1 MSRFVLTAQLQLA
14 APTNTRN
21 VIDQIRRE
29 LRSSGGVEIPV
40 EVRGARQ
47 AERAVENVRRET
59 ERATGAADA
68 LGRSF
73 GLATRRFAAFTVASR
88 AVSLLTNNLSK
99 AVDEAIAFERE
110 LIKISQVTG
119 KTLKDLRGLTSTI
132 TELSTTLG
140 VASSTL
146 LGTARILSQ
155 AGFKA
160 NDLQAALTALA
171 KTELAPT
178 FDDINKTAEGAIAI
192 FSQFGQG
199 ASALEAQLGSINAVA
214 GQFAVESGDLIDA
227 IRRTGG
233 VFKSAGGTLEE
244 FLGLFTSIRATTR
257 ESAESIATGLRT
269 ILTRIQRPST
279 IAYLEELGV
288 NLTDLNGKFVG
299 PFEAA
304 KRLGEAFGSLEQGD
318 LKFIQIAEELGGFR
332 QIGKVIPLLQQSA
345 LAQDAYQA
353 ALKGTNSLS
362 KDAETAQQSLSVQ
375 IAKVREEFLALI
387 RGITDTGSFRTFTS
401 IALGLASAFI
411 KVADAIKPLL
421 PLITAFAA
429 VRFTA
434 GISRFIGGAGAAL
447 RGAGPQARNAGGE
460 ILGFARG
467 GFVPGSG
474 NRDTVPAMLTPGE
487 FVIKKSSAAKMGAG
501 TLQAMNE
508 NRFAGGGR
516 IPLSDVLGENKSPAI
531 GFAILETDK
540 ASVASSTYDVNSSV
554 LQDKLA
560 KAGYTVD
567 GNRKEAFKRLITPK
581 ARTGAR
587 QGVSEENSKQ
597 LQAAI
602 DTGLIAGTN
611 VAAQNAASVFGVQGI
626 TGVSEEASAEFISS
640 INSAS
645 RGNLFENIISVFQN
659 NLQGTAFSDT
669 PGKPFDFE
677 DGVDGLFGN
686 TFNRLKGQTYVDAKA
701 SYDVA
706 SPRKNTGKIANQIAD
721 ELIAD
726 AVLREKYGITTLEQ
740 ASLSSGKGKPQKKNK
755 GGGISG
761 SSDTVPALLTPGEF
775 VINKSS
781 AQSIGYGNLN
791 SMNKTGVA
799 RFAKGGPVGVQRFA
813 LGGGVQGAGLAAAGV
828 GFAFQAI
835 DKFAA
840 VTEDASEST
849 VKTNLALKGLLNSVL
864 AVGLI
869 FKGVV
874 GLRAIINDWGNGVK
888 KSTETTKQDT
898 QATREA
904 TQATREEAQNNRQST
919 SGGGSGGS
927 DDSDDENTQKLSK
940 AEQNRIANAKK
951 ILELEKKRDVSAQRS
966 IKSANKATAADRKL
980 ADTSQKLAS
989 TRRDEAIQT
998 SKSETLSKKSREL
1011 RRAGVTADKNS
1022 QDIQKRALATIEA
1035 RARALKKE
1043 RTETRASVTTLVT
1056 SETRLKKAR
1065 SVSILQTN
1073 KQAKAANALNARIQ
1087 RKTRIEQ
1094 INNNT
1099 LLKTEV
1105 TLAKMRNAYIKER
1118 DARRSAQQGMT
1129 RFRRNLVRL
1138 FNPVAAAS
1146 SSVKVLTREISKLN
1160 REAKKG
1166 KGFGQRVRGGIAKVG
1181 GTLTAAGGGVLAL
1194 GAIGSQIASGFQQLA
1209 DRQKDVALRQG
1220 NTAGA
1225 VKAAGASAQAETIGE
1240 LFTAAGYIE
1249 ALTDPE
1255 GFANRRFEKKQR
1267 AEADA
1272 AVESSL
1278 KISQASVKSLG
1289 EGGFNNQDGT
1299 IDFQRSAQDS
1309 AKAFAIA
1316 RREISQLPYAERAA
1330 AESRLLDQQVEQIT
1344 SLANAGASLTEL
1356 QTIADQ
1362 FTGGFGKGSDRLN
1375 KLIDSLILARE
1386 VQQQLNKANIDSL
1399 KITSA
1404 FNAANLAVQNFTN
1417 QITSGADPLQTFFN
1431 TFEASKQNIGIDAS
1445 AAITEIENALVE
1457 SATGAGARRLASSIQ
1472 GQAATARAVNE
1483 FNATAGARI
1492 SNVNLRTG
1500 DAGKEDLEKALLEGV
1515 DDPQIRKAV
1524 RAKINALNSEEIAT
1538 TDISKFVQEIQAEVG
1553 ELSKGFTGAAQAL
1566 LAHNQQM
1573 AQLYAKR
1580 EQLEQAAA
1588 EAQVK
1593 AIDTQIEAAKIAEEF
1608 GGPKVTSGA
1617 IEAARVAQFNAIGGL
1632 AGATLG
1638 SGSAQEIGRIRQ
1650 QLADQFAAA
1659 NETAFQNIVLSG
1671 AGLNN
1676 RGAFA
1681 GQQGNVD
1688 DVRPETVRA
1697 QEALNTII
1705 RQQIEAKKEELK
1717 IIKEKN
1723 AAEKSALDKLISGD
1737 VAGFIAQQEA
1747 AGAAAALETGDRGL
1761 AGLFD
1766 ASALGAG
1773 FKELEKRG
1781 AATFEAAQATLSSFG
1796 IADTS
1801 SARVLSGTTAQE
1813 EAAKSQIRALAGE
1826 LGQLA
1831 TDQAVIAQSNISIQ
1845 DATITAAQVSFER
1858 GLRTTSENNTS
1869 EVSSVSQFARGGTV
1883 YANRGMFVPRGT
1895 DTVPAMLTPGE
1906 FVVNRSAVQRGNNL
1920 QILNAMNSGGG
1931 ASSPTA
1937 KSGGGPVQYYR
1948 FGGLVDAINSAFTS
1962 AGNGLQGIF
1971 NQFAKSV
1978 QTLSDTK
1985 FSIKLDPVQIN
1996 INGGSFLGLMKQ
2008 EIKDELLKEVGKEL
2022 QKGGFNNTGSF
2033 TTSNSVLQRPAG

>member
-29 LRSSGGVEIPV
+29 LRGSGGVEIPV

-110 LIKISQVTG
+110 LIKIAQVTG
-119 KTLKDLRGLTSTI
+119 KSLKDLQGLTKTI
-132 TELSTTLG
+132 TELSTSLG

-146 LGTARILSQ
+146 LGTARVLSQ

-160 NDLQAALTALA
+160 NDLQFALTALA

-199 ASALEAQLGSINAVA
+199 ARALEAQLGSINAVA

-227 IRRTGG
+227 VRRTGG

-288 NLTDLNGKFVG
+288 RLTDLDGKFVG

-304 KRLGEAFGSLEQGD
+304 QRLGEAFGSLEQGD

-345 LAQDAYQA
+345 LATDAYNA
-353 ALKGTNSLS
+353 ALQGTNSLS
-362 KDAETAQQSLSVQ
+362 EDAETAQQSLAVQ
-375 IAKVREEFLALI
+375 VAKVKEEFLALI
-387 RGITDTGSFRTFTS
+387 RGLTDTGSFRLFTS
-401 IALGLASAFI
+401 VALGLASAFI

-429 VRFTA
+429 VRFAT
-434 GISRFIGGAGAAL
+434 GIGNFIGGAGAAL
-447 RGAGPQARNAGGE
+447 RGVQPRNAGGE

-487 FVIKKSSAAKMGAG
+487 FVIKQSSAAKLGAG

-540 ASVASSTYDVNSSV
+540 ASVASSTYDVNPSV

-567 GNRKEAFKRLITPK
+567 GNRQEAFKRLITPK

-602 DTGLIAGTN
+602 DAGLIAGTN

-626 TGVSEEASAEFISS
+626 TGVSEDASSEFISS

-659 NLQGTAFSDT
+659 NLQGTAFSET

-726 AVLREKYGITTLEQ
+726 EVLRQKYGITTLEQ
-740 ASLSSGKGKPQKKNK
+740 ASLSGKGKPQKKNK

-775 VINKSS
+775 VINKSA

-799 RFAKGGPVGVQRFA
+799 RFASGGSVGVQKFA
-813 LGGGVQGAGLAAAGV
+813 NGGAAGIGFAAAGI
-828 GFAFQAI
+828 GFALQAI

-840 VTEDASEST
+840 ITDDASEST
-849 VKTNLALKGLLNSVL
+849 VKTNLALKGLLQTAIALGV
-864 AVGLI
+864 I
-869 FKGVV
+869 FKGFTFAR
-874 GLRAIINDWGNGVK
+874 GLINDWENGVK
-888 KSTETTKQDT
+888 NSTTAIKQET

-904 TQATREEAQNNRQST
+904 TQATEEAAQTSRQST
-919 SGGGSGGS
+919 SGGDSDNS
-927 DDSDDENTQKLSK
+927 DDSGDESTKKLTKFQK
-940 AEQNRIANAKK
+940 EQIAN
-951 ILELEKKRDVSAQRS
+951 EK
-966 IKSANKATAADRKL
+966 KL
-980 ADTSQKLAS
+980 ADLTKKSNLNVRRSIRSAVKAIAADKKLTDTSRKLVSA
-989 TRRDEAIQT
+989 RRDEVIQT
-998 SKSETLSKKSREL
+998 SKIETLSKKSREL

-1022 QDIQKRALATIEA
+1022 QDIQKRTLATIEA
-1035 RARALKKE
+1035 RTRALKKE
-1043 RTETRASVTTLVT
+1043 RTETRASITTLVT
-1056 SETRLKKAR
+1056 SESRLKKVR
-1065 SVSILQTN
+1065 SISTLQTN
-1073 KQAKAANALNARIQ
+1073 KQSQAATALNARIQ
-1087 RKTRIEQ
+1087 RRTKIEA
-1094 INNNT
+1094 INAST
-1099 LLKTEV
+1099 LKKSEV
-1105 TLAKMRNAYIKER
+1105 ILGKMKAAYTNEARARKQALSTMTPFVRKLYGVATALTPARKGLAALTKEI
-1118 DARRSAQQGMT
+1118 Q
-1129 RFRRNLVRL
+1129 
-1138 FNPVAAAS
+1138 
-1146 SSVKVLTREISKLN
+1146 KIN
-1160 REAKKG
+1160 RESRKG
-1166 KGFGQRVRGGIAKVG
+1166 KGFGQRVRSGFAQVGRGG
-1181 GTLTAAGGGVLAL
+1181 AAGLGIVAGLA
-1194 GAIGSQIASGFQQLA
+1194 AIGSQIASGFQQFL
-1209 DRQKDVALRQG
+1209 DRQKDVALRQ
-1220 NTAGA
+1220 NDTAGA
-1225 VKAAGASAQAETIGE
+1225 VRAAGASANAETLGE
-1240 LFTAAGYIE
+1240 LFTIAGYVE
-1249 ALTDPE
+1249 AVRDPE
-1255 GFANRRFEKKQR
+1255 GFANRRAEKKQR

-1272 AVESSL
+1272 AIQSATQ
-1278 KISQASVKSLG
+1278 ISQLDLKGLN
-1289 EGGFNNQDGT
+1289 EGRFQNEDGS
-1299 IDFQRSAQDS
+1299 INFQEAAQDS
-1309 AKAFAIA
+1309 AKAFQIA
-1316 RREISQLPYAERAA
+1316 SREISQLPYAERRA
-1330 AESRLLDQQVEQIT
+1330 AESKLIDSQVEQIT
-1344 SLANAGASLTEL
+1344 ALANAGASLSDL
-1356 QTIADQ
+1356 QTIANS
-1362 FTGGFGKGSDRLN
+1362 FTGGFGEGSKRLN

-1404 FNAANLAVQNFTN
+1404 FNAANVAVSNFTK
-1417 QITSGADPLQTFFN
+1417 QITSGADPLQSFFS

-1457 SATGAGARRLASSIQ
+1457 SASGAGANKLASSIQ

-1483 FNATAGARI
+1483 FNATVGSRI
-1492 SNVNLRTG
+1492 STVNLRSG
-1500 DAGKEDLEKALLEGV
+1500 AAGKEDLEAALLEGI

-1524 RAKINALNSEEIAT
+1524 RAKVNALNEDELAT

-1553 ELSKGFTGAAQAL
+1553 ELSKGFSGAASAL

-1580 EQLEQAAA
+1580 EQLEQEAAQ
-1588 EAQVK
+1588 AQIK

-1617 IEAARVAQFNAIGGL
+1617 IEAARIAQFNAVGGL

-1638 SGSAQEIGRIRQ
+1638 TGSAQEIGRVRQ
-1650 QLADQFAAA
+1650 QLSDQFAAA
-1659 NETAFQNIVLSG
+1659 NETAFQNIVLAG
-1671 AGLNN
+1671 AGLSN

-1688 DVRPETVRA
+1688 DVRPETIRA

-1717 IIKEKN
+1717 LIKEKN
-1723 AAEKSALDKLISGD
+1723 EAEKSALDKLISGD

-1747 AGAAAALETGDRGL
+1747 AGAAAALETGNRGL

-1781 AATFEAAQATLSSFG
+1781 AATFEAAQATLASFG
-1796 IADTS
+1796 ITDTS

-1858 GLRTTSENNTS
+1858 GLRTTSENNTAQS
-1869 EVSSVSQFARGGTV
+1869 TAVSQFARGGTV
-1883 YANRGMFVPRGT
+1883 YANNGMFVPRGT

-1937 KSGGGPVQYYR
+1937 KSGGGPVQYYM
-1948 FGGLVDAINSAFTS
+1948 FGGIVDAINSAFTS

-1978 QTLSDTK
+1978 ETLSSTK

-1996 INGGSFLGLMKQ
+1996 ITGGSFLGLLKQ

-2033 TTSNSVLQRPAG
+2033 TSSNSVLKKPTG